1 MDNNIRNDVNAAYS
15 RGDSFERNFSVD
27 HPMERDS
34 WKVMFEHLYA
44 DMTRLFERE
53 SLLIRTEV
61 KEKIME
67 AKVAATSLAIGGVM
81 LFIGAFAA
89 VATAIILLDQILPL
103 WASALIVTAA
113 LMIIGYVMVTAA
125 LKKLEAD
132 RLTPRQSL
140 ETLGEIKTTF
150 KERINEFK
158 HH

>member
-1 MDNNIRNDVNAAYS
+1 MDTNIRNDFNPEY
-15 RGDSFERNFSVD
+15 GKPYEPNFRVENSV
-27 HPMERDS
+27 ERDS

-44 DMTRLFERE
+44 DLSRLFERE

-61 KEKIME
+61 REKITE
-67 AKVAATSLAIGGVM
+67 AKVAAGSLAIGGGM
-81 LFIGAFAA
+81 LLIGAFAA
-89 VATAIILLDQILPL
+89 VATAIILLDQVLPL
-103 WASALIVTAA
+103 WASALIVTAV
-113 LMIIGYVMVTAA
+113 LFIVGFVMVKGA
-125 LKKLEAD
+125 LKRLEAD

>member
-1 MDNNIRNDVNAAYS
+1 MDTNIRNDVNAPY
-15 RGDSFERNFSVD
+15 RDSYDKNFTVD

-61 KEKIME
+61 REKFME
-67 AKVAATSLAIGGVM
+67 AKVAVGSLAVGAMM

-89 VATAIILLDQILPL
+89 AATAIILLDQFLPL
-103 WASALIVTAA
+103 WASALIVTAVLCIA
-113 LMIIGYVMVTAA
+113 GYVMVTGA
-125 LKKLEAD
+125 LKKLEGD

-140 ETLGEIKTTF
+140 ETLGEITTTF